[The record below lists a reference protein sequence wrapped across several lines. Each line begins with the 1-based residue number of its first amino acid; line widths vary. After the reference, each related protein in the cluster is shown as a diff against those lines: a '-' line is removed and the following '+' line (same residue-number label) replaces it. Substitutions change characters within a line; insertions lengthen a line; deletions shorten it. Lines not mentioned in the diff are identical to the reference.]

1 MTRGRAVGVWVA
13 VLAAA
18 GLVPVAV
25 EGFAGDEPEPEVRSP
40 RVETVALER
49 PMTCPAVLDA
59 VRDRTLAQVTP
70 YGLEQGGW
78 SRARMFAAEDQASAP
93 AGVAERSAA
102 TTEYG
107 GDFSGTNL
115 QEAGVDE
122 PDVVKNDRR
131 RAFSLYGRTLRVI
144 RLGDDGAVSAAGSIE
159 LDVVEGA
166 ELLLIDDDVVVL
178 SPIASGGTR
187 VVVVDVADLM
197 APRVAHTIDVEGQ
210 YLSARRVGDAVRL
223 IVTSGGPDFAFTYP
237 QRDDPISRARA
248 LRENWAT
255 VQRATLA
262 DWLPLVS
269 VDDAAP
275 FLPPCDD
282 VYVPPTVAGAG
293 STSVITLAP
302 GAGKV
307 LDTTSVLVNA
317 SEVYATTE
325 RLYVAAPTYDPEANE
340 QSTEIHRF
348 DISDPTRAVY
358 EASGSVAGY
367 LISPPWFA
375 QGPVGQWSLSEHD
388 GDLRVATTRQRGGVV
403 LDDVGGVSRLM
414 PQSAPT
420 MDNVV
425 TVLRRDGSALRPI
438 GSVEGIGKNEQLY
451 AVRFMGDVG
460 YVVTFRKVDPL
471 FVIDLADPRAP
482 RVAGELEMP
491 GYSAYLHPIGE
502 GRLLGVGQRDTNV
515 DGIADG
521 TQVSLFDVSDPAHPK
536 RLASLD
542 VGERGAVSGTE
553 SDPRTFTWWPDPA
566 RAVLT
571 MANFQ
576 DPNGFR
582 GAIAVEPSS
591 DNLREV
597 GRMAGG
603 EDVPTCGPWSIGS
616 RTRVIGDSLVLFS
629 AAGVRTSSL
638 LDLAPRASLV
648 FDPGTAA
655 PTPTDYPC
663 AVRGG
668 PAMMV
673 R

>member
-1 MTRGRAVGVWVA
+1 VGVWVA
-13 VLAAA
+13 VLAVS

-25 EGFAGDEPEPEVRSP
+25 EGLAADGPEPQGRSP
-40 RVETVALER
+40 RVETIALQR

-59 VRDRTLAQVTP
+59 VRDRTMAQVTP
-70 YGLEQGGW
+70 YGIGQGGW
-78 SRARMFAAEDQASAP
+78 SGAERFASDARMSALDSAGATREAAAP
-93 AGVAERSAA
+93 AAN
-102 TTEYG
+102 
-107 GDFSGTNL
+107 GDGFSGTNL
-115 QEAGVDE
+115 QEVGVDE
-122 PDVVKNDRR
+122 PDIVKNDRR
-131 RAFSLYGRTLRVI
+131 RAFSLYGRTLRVV
-144 RLGDDGAVSAAGSIE
+144 RLGDDGAVSAAGSLE

-187 VVVVDVADLM
+187 VLVVDVADLE
-197 APRVAHTIDVEGQ
+197 APRLAHTIDVEGQ
-210 YLSARRVGDAVRL
+210 YLSARQVGDAVRL

-237 QRDDPISRARA
+237 RRDDPIGRAQA
-248 LRENWAT
+248 LRENWKA
-255 VQRATLA
+255 VQEATLS
-262 DWLPLVS
+262 DWLPLVT
-269 VDDAAP
+269 VDEDMP

-282 VYVPPTVAGAG
+282 VYVPPTAAGTG

-302 GAGKV
+302 ADGKV
-307 LDTTSVLVNA
+307 LDTTSVLVSA

-325 RLYVAAPTYDPEANE
+325 RLYVAAPTYDPKANE

-348 DISDPTRAVY
+348 DISDPTRAAY
-358 EASGSVAGY
+358 EASGSVAGH

-375 QGPVGQWSLSEHD
+375 QGPVGQWSLSEHA
-388 GDLRVATTRQRGGVV
+388 GDLRVATTRQRVGAVS
-403 LDDVGGVSRLM
+403 DDLGGVSRLM
-414 PQSAPT
+414 PESAPT
-420 MDNVV
+420 MDNAVS
-425 TVLRRDGSALRPI
+425 VLRRDGDALRTI

-451 AVRFMGDVG
+451 AVRFMGEVG
-460 YVVTFRKVDPL
+460 YVVTFRKIDPL
-471 FVIDLADPRAP
+471 FVIDLSDPRAP
-482 RVAGELEMP
+482 RVSGELEMP

-515 DGIADG
+515 DGVADG
-521 TQVSLFDVSDPAHPK
+521 TQVSLFDVSDPARPR

-542 VGERGAVSGTE
+542 LGERGAVSGTE

-571 MANFQ
+571 LTNFQ

-582 GAIAVEPSS
+582 GAIAVEPSA
-591 DNLREV
+591 NGLREV
-597 GRMAGG
+597 GRMASS
-603 EDVPTCGPWSIGS
+603 EDALACGPWSIGA

-638 LDLAPRASLV
+638 AALTPRANV
-648 FDPGTAA
+648 TFDVGTGTA
-655 PTPTDYPC
+655 TPTDYPC

-668 PAMMV
+668 PTMMV